1 MKPEDLMI
9 EDRKKKLDALRKEG
23 VNPYPYHFEHKDHAA
38 DLLKKF
44 EYLGNHEETDHTV
57 SLAGRIM
64 THRVM
69 GKAGFAHL
77 QDQSGRIQIYVR
89 EDVLGEKE
97 YKHFTTTDLGDILGV
112 QGTIF
117 RTKMGEITIKVKK
130 FELLAKCLRPLPEK
144 WHGLKD
150 MEQRYR
156 YRYLDLISNPDV
168 KHVFFKRSKILN
180 TVRKVLDGQGFLEV
194 DTPVLQP
201 VYGGANARP
210 FKTFLHDLKM
220 DVYMRV
226 SDELY
231 LKRLVVGGFE
241 KVYEI
246 GRDFRNESI
255 DRTHNPEF
263 TMMECYWAFADY
275 YDVMELTQ
283 EIFTTVAQE
292 VLNTST
298 FDYQRHTINMK
309 TPWQQITMKDSLKKY
324 AKIEFDNL
332 KDADLKKLIK
342 EHRLDVD
349 EKASRGMI
357 MQALFDELV
366 EEHLIQPTFITEYP
380 CESTPLC
387 KPKRDGPEEI
397 IERFELFIA
406 GMEFANAYSE
416 LNDPVLQKKFFEMQK
431 TNVKKDEQHPVDM
444 DYLKAME
451 YGMPPMGGLGIGL
464 DRMIML
470 FTNSA
475 SIRDV
480 ILFPFMKQEEDQ

>member
-1 MKPEDLMI
+1 MKPEELMI
-9 EDRKKKLDALRKEG
+9 EERKKKLEVLKKEG
-23 VNPYPYHFEHKDHAA
+23 INPYPYHFEHKDHAA

-44 EYLGNHEETDHTV
+44 EHLGNHEETDHAA
-57 SLAGRIM
+57 SIAGRIM
-64 THRVM
+64 THRDM

-77 QDQSGRIQIYVR
+77 QDQTGRIQIYAR
-89 EDVLGEKE
+89 EDVLGDKN
-97 YKHFTTTDLGDILGV
+97 YKHFAATDLGDIVGI

-156 YRYLDLISNPDV
+156 YRHLDLISNPEV
-168 KHVFFKRSKILN
+168 KTVFFKRSKILN

-220 DVYMRV
+220 EVYLRV
-226 SDELY
+226 ADELY

-275 YDVMELTQ
+275 HDVMELTQ
-283 EIFTTVAQE
+283 EIFTTIAKE
-292 VLNTST
+292 ILEKTT
-298 FDYQRHTINMK
+298 FTYQGHAINMK
-309 TPWQQITMKDSLKKY
+309 TPWQKITMKESLKKY
-324 AKIEFDNL
+324 AHLDFDKL
-332 KDADLKKLIK
+332 SEADLKKLVK
-342 EHRLDVD
+342 EHKLEVD
-349 EKASRGMI
+349 ERASRGVI

-366 EEHLIQPTFITEYP
+366 EKHLIQPTFITEYP

-387 KPKRDGPEEI
+387 KPKRDGSEEI

-416 LNDPVLQKKFFEMQK
+416 LNDPALQKKFFDLQK
-431 TNVKKDEQHPVDM
+431 KHVLKKDEQHPVDD

-464 DRMIML
+464 DRVIML
-470 FTNSA
+470 FTDAA

-480 ILFPFMKQEEDQ
+480 ILFPFMKIEE

>member
-9 EDRKKKLDALRKEG
+9 KDRKKKLDALRKEG

-97 YKHFTTTDLGDILGV
+97 YKHFATTDL
-112 QGTIF
+112 
-117 RTKMGEITIKVKK
+117 GEITIKVKK

-275 YDVMELTQ
+275 HDVMELTQ

-309 TPWQQITMKDSLKKY
+309 TPWQKITMKDSLKKY

-406 GMEFANAYSE
+406 AMEFANAYSE

-480 ILFPFMKQEEDQ
+480 ILFPFMKQEEE

>member
-38 DLLKKF
+38 ELLKKF

-57 SLAGRIM
+57 SLAGRLM

-77 QDQSGRIQIYVR
+77 QDQTGRNQIYVR

-97 YKHFTTTDLGDILGV
+97 YKHFTTTDLGDIVGV
-112 QGTIF
+112 KGTIF
-117 RTKMGEITIKVKK
+117 RTKMGEITIKAKM

-156 YRYLDLISNPDV
+156 YRYLDLISNPEV
-168 KHVFFKRSKILN
+168 KEIFFKRSKILN
-180 TVRKVLDGQGFLEV
+180 TVRSVLDRQGFLEV

-201 VYGGANARP
+201 LYGGANARP

-263 TMMECYWAFADY
+263 TMMECYWAYADY
-275 YDVMELTQ
+275 NDMMKLT
-283 EIFTTVAQE
+283 ENMIAYIAKKVLGTTTVYYNGKKIELQP
-292 VLNTST
+292 
-298 FDYQRHTINMK
+298 
-309 TPWQQITMKDSLKKY
+309 PWKRLTMKDALKKY
-324 AKIEFDNL
+324 AKINID
-332 KDADLKKLIK
+332 KLDDKQI
-342 EHRLDVD
+342 
-349 EKASRGMI
+349 
-357 MQALFDELV
+357 QALL
-366 EEHLIQPTFITEYP
+366 
-380 CESTPLC
+380 
-387 KPKRDGPEEI
+387 R
-397 IERFELFIA
+397 
-406 GMEFANAYSE
+406 N
-416 LNDPVLQKKFFEMQK
+416 
-431 TNVKKDEQHPVDM
+431 
-444 DYLKAME
+444 
-451 YGMPPMGGLGIGL
+451 
-464 DRMIML
+464 
-470 FTNSA
+470 
-475 SIRDV
+475 
-480 ILFPFMKQEEDQ
+480 

>member
-23 VNPYPYHFEHKDHAA
+23 VNPYPYHFEHKDNAVA
-38 DLLKKF
+38 LLKKF
-44 EYLGNHEETDHTV
+44 EHLGNHEETDHAV
-57 SLAGRIM
+57 SIAGRIM

-77 QDQSGRIQIYVR
+77 QDQSGRIQIYCR
-89 EDVLGEKE
+89 EDILGEKE
-97 YKHFTTTDLGDILGV
+97 YKHFSTTDLGDIVGV
-112 QGTIF
+112 KGAIF
-117 RTKMGEITIKVKK
+117 RTKMGEITIKVKT
-130 FELLAKCLRPLPEK
+130 FQLLAKCLRPLPEK

-156 YRYLDLISNPDV
+156 YRYLDLISNPEV
-168 KHVFFKRSKILN
+168 KEIFFKRSKILN
-180 TVRKVLDGQGFLEV
+180 TVRAVLDQQGFLEV

-201 VYGGANARP
+201 LYGGANARP

-263 TMMECYWAFADY
+263 TMMECYWAYADY
-275 YDVMELTQ
+275 HDVMELTQ
-283 EIFTTVAQE
+283 EIFTRVAKE
-292 VLNTST
+292 VLGESVIE
-298 FDYQRHTINMK
+298 YQGHKINMK
-309 TPWQQITMKDSLKKY
+309 TPWQRLTMKEALKKY
-324 AKIEFDNL
+324 GKIDFDKL
-332 KDADLKKLIK
+332 KDAELKKLIK
-342 EHRLDVD
+342 EHKLDID
-349 EKASRGMI
+349 KKASKGMI
-357 MQALFDELV
+357 MAALFDELV
-366 EEHLIQPTFITEYP
+366 EEHLIQPTFITDYP
-380 CESTPLC
+380 CETTPLC

-416 LNDPVLQKKFFEMQK
+416 LNDPVLQNKFFDMQK
-431 TNVKKDEQHPVDM
+431 KNVKKDEQHPVDM

-480 ILFPFMKQEEDQ
+480 ILFPFMKMEED